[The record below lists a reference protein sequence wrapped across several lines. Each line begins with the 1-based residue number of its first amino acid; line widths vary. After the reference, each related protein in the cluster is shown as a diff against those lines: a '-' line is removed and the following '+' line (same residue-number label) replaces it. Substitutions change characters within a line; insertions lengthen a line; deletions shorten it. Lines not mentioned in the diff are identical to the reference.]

1 MEIFLLSFIV
11 AGSLFGI
18 AYVRMRRS
26 YSNKLVS
33 EQDRATA
40 LSIAE
45 SQLRQKNSSLQE
57 ELQRIKDESE
67 TQSTA
72 SAHQIDRLTQQLS
85 LLTGDQKEI
94 QSKIESLT
102 VQLQHETSQ
111 RRTAEEEL
119 RRLKD
124 HAGSTTAE
132 LHAVIEERTKELQ
145 SIQQMLHDESTAH
158 KQIEEILAAKEISYA
173 HTIAELH
180 STIASLRR
188 ESADL
193 SEQTQTESSARLNA
207 ERIKQNLETE
217 LRTTI
222 TLLETQLAGLQA
234 ELHSTADALQEQTGI
249 RIATETAL
257 QESKEKLYAL
267 IRGLEQQ
274 VEEQAG
280 RLQEQAKQ
288 IGESDD
294 RIRHLE
300 RSVYAIINRIPIP
313 VFVVNEAGL
322 CELFNDNMKASVGFS
337 PEDLAGKHFSKFF
350 PEADRSF
357 FEEQWSASAH
367 RDEEFHGETT
377 IVTSTGDT
385 VNVAINFI
393 EIHTGT
399 ERKFLGCIYD
409 KTNELAAEHYSLEA
423 RTRTEELRQ
432 LKSRFLSMVSHQL
445 RSALVTVATNAELL
459 ERFVFKWNDEKRY
472 RAFFRINESLKQMM
486 DLLRDVETTTNASA
500 DFYKRTITI
509 VNMEQLVQSAAKEA
523 LADTGTEHHFILSEQ
538 GSINAVSLDE
548 QLTKT
553 IFYHLLSNAF
563 KYSADGQEVNV
574 HIERNDTACVITI
587 NDHGIGIPAGEQK
600 YLFTSFFRASNA
612 GNVHGSG
619 LGLTIVQQYVQ
630 LAGGTV
636 TLNSVVNKGT
646 SVVVTLPILAS

>member
-1 MEIFLLSFIV
+1 MEIFLLSFIL

-26 YSNKLVS
+26 LSNKLVS
-33 EQDRATA
+33 EQDRATT

-45 SQLRQKNSSLQE
+45 SQLRQKNVSLME

-67 TQSTA
+67 TQSAA
-72 SAHQIDRLTQQLS
+72 SAQQIGRLTNQLS

-94 QSKIESLT
+94 QSRIETLT
-102 VQLQHETSQ
+102 IQLQNETASHH
-111 RRTAEEEL
+111 AALDEL

-145 SIQQMLHDESTAH
+145 NIQQMLHDESTAH
-158 KQIEEILAAKEISYA
+158 KQIEEILASKEA
-173 HTIAELH
+173 FFAQTTAELH
-180 STIASLRR
+180 ATIASLRR
-188 ESADL
+188 ETADL
-193 SEQTQTESSARLNA
+193 SEQTQTESSARMNV
-207 ERIKQNLETE
+207 ERMKQSIETD

-222 TLLETQLAGLQA
+222 TLLETQVAGLQA
-234 ELHSTADALQEQTGI
+234 ELQSTADALQEQTGI

-257 QESKEKLYAL
+257 QESKEKLYSL
-267 IRGLEQQ
+267 IRALEQK
-274 VEEQAG
+274 VEEQTGA
-280 RLQEQAKQ
+280 LQEKAKQ
-288 IGESDD
+288 IGESDE
-294 RIRHLE
+294 RVRHLE
-300 RSVYAIINRIPIP
+300 QSVYAIINRIPIP

-322 CELFNDNMKASVGFS
+322 CEMFNDNMKSSVGFL

-357 FEEQWSASAH
+357 FEEQWSASA
-367 RDEEFHGETT
+367 RREEEFHGETT

-385 VNVAINFI
+385 VSVAINFI
-393 EIHTGT
+393 EIHTGM

-486 DLLRDVETTTNASA
+486 DLLRDVETTTNAST
-500 DFYKRTITI
+500 DFYKRTIST
-509 VNMEQLVQSAAKEA
+509 VNMEQLMQSAAREA
-523 LADTGTEHHFILSEQ
+523 LADTGTDHHFILSEQ
-538 GSINAVSLDE
+538 GAINAVSLDE

-553 IFYHLLSNAF
+553 IVYHLLSNAF
-563 KYSADGQEVNV
+563 KYSADGQDVSV
-574 HIERNDTACVITI
+574 HIERNDTACIITM

-612 GNVHGSG
+612 GNVHGTG
-619 LGLTIVQQYVQ
+619 LGLTIVHQYVQ
-630 LAGGTV
+630 LAGGTI